1 MIEIAI
7 LKHRIKLSVIESVDQ
22 MLFNNIIIMD
32 GLW

>member
-7 LKHRIKLSVIESVDQ
+7 LTHRIKLTVIESVDQ
-22 MLFNNIIIMD
+22 MLFNIIMD